1 MEIIIYSLAR
11 ALGANIILIIM
22 AVLAVMA
29 AKGSKIAAFVIMG
42 IAAGV
47 YGLSFVGNL
56 KTGYVDTI
64 SSGATIFIFV
74 VSILLIITRKTV
86 NAGSCNAENA

>member
-29 AKGSKIAAFVIMG
+29 AKGSKVAAFVIMG
-42 IAAGV
+42 IAAGL
-47 YGLSFVGNL
+47 YGLSFLGNL

-64 SSGATIFIFV
+64 SLGATVLIFL
-74 VSILLIITRKTV
+74 VSIILIVTRKRVSTETATV
-86 NAGSCNAENA
+86 ENS

>member
-29 AKGSKIAAFVIMG
+29 AKGSKVAAFVIMG

-56 KTGYVDTI
+56 KTGYVDMI

-86 NAGSCNAENA
+86 KAGSSNAENA

>member
-29 AKGSKIAAFVIMG
+29 AKGSKVTAFVIMG

-47 YGLSFVGNL
+47 YGLSFLGNL

-64 SSGATIFIFV
+64 SSGATIVIFV

-86 NAGSCNAENA
+86 KAGSSNAENA